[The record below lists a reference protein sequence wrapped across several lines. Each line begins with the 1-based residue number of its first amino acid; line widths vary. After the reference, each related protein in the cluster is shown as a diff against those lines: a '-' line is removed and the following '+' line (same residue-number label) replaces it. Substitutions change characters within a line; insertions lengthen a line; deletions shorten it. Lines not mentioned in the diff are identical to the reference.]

1 MEDLLMKSVNKH
13 YFPEKERKE
22 LAKEGEAMPD
32 GSFPIRNEQDLKD
45 AIRSVGRAKD
55 PAAAKRWIKKRA
67 KEMGKENV
75 TKPSGKT
82 PDLPAGWTR
91 DASGNVFDNKGKKKV
106 WRD

>member
-55 PAAAKRWIKKRA
+55 PRSR
-67 KEMGKENV
+67 
-75 TKPSGKT
+75 
-82 PDLPAGWTR
+82 
-91 DASGNVFDNKGKKKV
+91 
-106 WRD
+106 